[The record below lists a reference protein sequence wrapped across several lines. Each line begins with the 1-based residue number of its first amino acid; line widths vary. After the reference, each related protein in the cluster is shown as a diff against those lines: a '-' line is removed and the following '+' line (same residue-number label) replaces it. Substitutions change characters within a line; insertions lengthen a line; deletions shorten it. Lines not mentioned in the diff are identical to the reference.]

1 MAKVA
6 AFLAD
11 GFEEVEAIAVIDLLR
26 RAKVEV
32 TTVSVMGRSNV
43 MGSHGIEVK
52 ADALFGEPNYDGY
65 DMLFL
70 PGGGLGTKNLKASK
84 ELADLINTFND
95 KKKYLAAICAAPTV
109 YGEMGLLKGKKATC
123 YPGCEEGLIG
133 ANTATDK
140 VVQDGNFITSRGAGT
155 AIDLGLYLVKI
166 FNGDKASEELA
177 KTIVYR

>member
-32 TTVSVMGRSNV
+32 TTVSIMGRIEV
-43 MGSHGIEVK
+43 MGSHSIPVK
-52 ADALFGEPNYDGY
+52 ADKLFDDVNYDEY

-70 PGGGLGTKNLKASK
+70 PGGGIGTKNLKACK
-84 ELADLINTFND
+84 ELAEVIKTFND

-109 YGEMGLLKGKKATC
+109 YGEMGLLKGRKACC
-123 YPGCEEGLIG
+123 YPGMEDGLLG
-133 ANTATDK
+133 ATPTTNK
-140 VVQDGNFITSRGAGT
+140 VEMDGHFITSRGAGT
-155 AIDLGLYLVKI
+155 AMDLGLKLVSV
-166 FNGDKASEELA
+166 FNGAKASEDLA
-177 KTIVYR
+177 KTVVYL